1 MKTITKVF
9 ILIAALVLALVG
21 WSLTFG
27 KGGLVQSVYNGV
39 AVPINE
45 IFQKITG
52 SSKNLV
58 PEMDSKTDAKTDAAH
73 ARKLKASDPKADDSE
88 TGFNK

>member
-27 KGGLVQSVYNGV
+27 KGGLVQSMYNGV
-39 AVPINE
+39 AVPINQ

-52 SSKNLV
+52 SNKNLV
-58 PEMDSKTDAKTDAAH
+58 PEMDKDVDGKKDAAH
-73 ARKLKASDPKADDSE
+73 ARKLKADDPKADDSE
-88 TGFNK
+88 TGFNN

>member
-27 KGGLVQSVYNGV
+27 KGGLVQSMYNGV
-39 AVPINE
+39 AVPINQ
-45 IFQKITG
+45 IFKKITG
-52 SSKNLV
+52 NTKDLV
-58 PEMDSKTDAKTDAAH
+58 PEMDSATEVKKDAAH
-73 ARKLKASDPKADDSE
+73 ARKLKADDPKADDSE
-88 TGFNK
+88 TGFNN